1 MIVMSRRQLH
11 SLDDAHHP
19 VEEGGVQPLVLGVL
33 EQRVPAPG
41 LHHGDHVL
49 DTQLLLPWS

>member
-1 MIVMSRRQLH
+1 MSRRQLH